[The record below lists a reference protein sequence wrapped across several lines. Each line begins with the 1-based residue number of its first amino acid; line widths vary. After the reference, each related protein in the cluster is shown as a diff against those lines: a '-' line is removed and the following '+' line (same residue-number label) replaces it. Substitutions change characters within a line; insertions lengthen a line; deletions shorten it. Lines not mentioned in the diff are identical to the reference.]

1 MIDELIERQRQIPR
15 RLKTTRTCALLFV
28 LLLTASA
35 SAQRKASDGSTSSGG
50 DDDRSAS
57 QLMGQIEGRYGRMRG
72 LAAEFEQRYS
82 APGMVRERRER
93 GRLVLQRPRRMRWE
107 YDPKPGKLFIV
118 NGRDVWFYIPADR
131 EATHAN
137 MSNVS
142 DARFPFLFLLGETNL
157 RREFRSITFAEGG
170 SAQSETRTLRLIP
183 RNGSSGLREILLE
196 AYADGRILKVT
207 LVEASG
213 SISEVTLS
221 NVRENFIAPA
231 EAFEFRPPP
240 GVTIRRQQ

>member
-1 MIDELIERQRQIPR
+1 ME
-15 RLKTTRTCALLFV
+15 
-28 LLLTASA
+28 
-35 SAQRKASDGSTSSGG
+35 
-50 DDDRSAS
+50 
-57 QLMGQIEGRYGRMRG
+57 QIEGRYGRMRG

-82 APGMVRERRER
+82 ATGMGRERRER

-118 NGRDVWFYIPADR
+118 NGRDVWLYIPADR
-131 EATHAN
+131 EATRADTG
-137 MSNVS
+137 NVS
-142 DARFPFLFLLGETNL
+142 DARFPFLFLLGQTNL
-157 RREFRSITFAEGG
+157 RREFRSITFAAGANAEG
-170 SAQSETRTLRLIP
+170 ETRTLRLVP
-183 RNGSSGLREILLE
+183 RSGSSGLREILLE

-207 LVEASG
+207 MVEGNG

-221 NVRENFIAPA
+221 NVRENFIAPP